1 MTSVRLV
8 SPKGLS
14 EMRLEEGPVGLSV
27 LCSRSIQGSHWAE
40 KLIQEEFRFQGLE
53 GLLEDA
59 ISTTRDALIRLLGSF
74 PATQDEDWQLASRA
88 RLSFRRKSSALILGP
103 GEYSL
108 SLCVNGPTTF
118 VFEMVVGGSSVVE
131 VDGE

>member
-8 SPKGLS
+8 SPEGLS
-14 EMRLEEGPVGLSV
+14 EMQLEQGPVALSV
-27 LCSRSIQGSHWAE
+27 LCSRSIQGTHWNE
-40 KLIQEEFRFQGLE
+40 KLIQEEFRFHHLE
-53 GLLEDA
+53 GPLD
-59 ISTTRDALIRLLGSF
+59 ISTARDALIRLLGSY
-74 PATQDEDWQLASRA
+74 PAAQDEDWQLAKRV

-131 VDGE
+131 IVGE